1 MRVATDIGGTFTDLV
16 YVDESGEVGVAK
28 SPTTPPNFE
37 QGVLDVIEKSRIEKK
52 AITTFIHGST
62 VVINALTEK
71 KGVKTALLTTKGFR
85 DVLEIARGNRPDIFN
100 IRYHK
105 PEPFVPRHLRLE
117 VMERLN
123 YKGEIIQSLH
133 LEDVKQAIAYFKQEG
148 VEAIAIAYL
157 HAYLNPT
164 HEQETVSVIKELWP
178 EVAVTASYEVTKE
191 WREYERTSTA
201 VLNAYVKPLTASY
214 IDRLYGKLKANEINS
229 YNYIM
234 QSNGGT
240 TTFNQAK
247 ETPINLVESGPV
259 AGVYGA
265 AILGKLIG
273 ENKLIAFDIGGTT
286 AKCSLIDNGEVK
298 VSTDY
303 YIEKTE
309 RYAGYPIKVP
319 VVDIVEIGNGGGSI
333 AWLDDSG
340 SLKVGPQSAGAV
352 PGPVAYGNGGTKP
365 TTTDANLV
373 VGRLAARNFGYNVDL
388 GKVKQAI
395 SNTVAERFQISV
407 EDAALGIIRIADSNM
422 LNALKL
428 VSIRKGYDP
437 RDFTLVAFGG
447 GGPMHAPILAKELGV
462 KKVIVPTAASVFSAW
477 GMLMTDLRRDF
488 IQTYVRRF
496 GQIDLEEINNNWQSI
511 EVEATEQYEADGMDK
526 ASILFVRYADMRY
539 VGQEHTVKVQVPNR
553 EWDAES
559 IAEAIDKFHQLH
571 EKAYTFKFDQTEVE
585 VVSLHVIAFGKVDK
599 PLLKKLEQTGQMSET
614 AIIEQREVYYE
625 KEGWVT
631 TTVYDRLRLSP
642 GATIEGPAIVEEKSS
657 STVMHPGQKL
667 EVDDYGNLIIH
678 TGVN

>member
-123 YKGEIIQSLH
+123 YKGEIIHSLH

-157 HAYLNPT
+157 HAYLNPA

-286 AKCSLIDNGEVK
+286 AKCSLIDHGEVK

-365 TTTDANLV
+365 TTTDANLA
-373 VGRLAARNFGYNVDL
+373 VGRLAARNFGYSVNIDQ
-388 GKVKQAI
+388 VKQAI
-395 SNTVAERFQISV
+395 RETVAEPFQISV
-407 EDAALGIIRIADSNM
+407 EEAALGIIRIADSNM

-488 IQTYVRRF
+488 IQTYVRKF
-496 GQIDLEEINNNWQSI
+496 SQIDLVEINNNWQAI
-511 EVEATEQYEADGMDK
+511 EVEATEQYEANGMDK
-526 ASILFVRYADMRY
+526 QSILFVRYADMRY
-539 VGQEHTVKVQVPNR
+539 VGQEHTVKVQVPNQ

-571 EKAYTFKFDQTEVE
+571 EKAYTFKFEQTEVE

-599 PLLKKLEQTGQMSET
+599 PLLKKLEQTGKTSET

-642 GATIEGPAIVEEKSS
+642 GAMIEGPAIVEEKSS